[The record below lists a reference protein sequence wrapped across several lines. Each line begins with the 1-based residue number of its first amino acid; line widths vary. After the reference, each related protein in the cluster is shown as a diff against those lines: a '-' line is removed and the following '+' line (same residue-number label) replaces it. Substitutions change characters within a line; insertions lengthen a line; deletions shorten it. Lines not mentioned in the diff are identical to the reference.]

1 MAVIILGQMHHWA
14 YNVHHHNY
22 PHQSP
27 LLGWA
32 SMGHTIKYCQKRR
45 ATSLRHFVET
55 GSQKKN

>member
-1 MAVIILGQMHHWA
+1 MHYWA
-14 YNVHHHNY
+14 FNVHNHNY

-55 GSQKKN
+55 GSQKISD